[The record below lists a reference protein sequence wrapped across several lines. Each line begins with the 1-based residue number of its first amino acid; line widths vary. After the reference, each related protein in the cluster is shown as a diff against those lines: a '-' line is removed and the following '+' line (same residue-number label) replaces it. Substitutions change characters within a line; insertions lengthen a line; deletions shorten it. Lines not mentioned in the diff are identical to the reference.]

1 MRYMGSKSRVA
12 KHIVPVLQGII
23 DKEDIR
29 TYIEPFCGGC
39 NIIDKIRCSS
49 KIANDKQLYL
59 IELLKNGERVKELP
73 DEVTK
78 EHYSEVRDCYNK
90 RSQIYENW
98 YIGAIGFLASYNGRF
113 FDGGY
118 GAFVTRKSTG
128 KTYNAY
134 KEAKDNL
141 LNQDLSGIKFVSGD
155 YEDLIIPEGSL
166 VYCDPP
172 YEGTKQY
179 GINKD
184 FNHEEF
190 WNWVRGLSRYAIV
203 IVSEENAPEDFE
215 CIWEQE
221 VQRSMNKDNKYNKVE
236 RLFRPCKCF

>member
-1 MRYMGSKSRVA
+1 MGSKSRVA

>member
-59 IELLKNGERVKELP
+59 IELLENVERVKELP

-78 EHYSEVRDCYNK
+78 EHYSQVRDCYNK

-118 GAFVTRKSTG
+118 GAYVTRKSTG

-141 LNQDLSGIKFVSGD
+141 LSQDLSGIKFVSGD
-155 YEDLIIPEGSL
+155 YKNLIIPKGSL

-190 WNWVRGLSRYAIV
+190 WNWVRGLSRDTIV
-203 IVSEENAPEDFE
+203 IISEERAPDDFK

-236 RLFRPCKCF
+236 RLFRPCK

>member
-1 MRYMGSKSRVA
+1 MGSKSRVA

-134 KEAKDNL
+134 K
-141 LNQDLSGIKFVSGD
+141 
-155 YEDLIIPEGSL
+155 
-166 VYCDPP
+166 
-172 YEGTKQY
+172 
-179 GINKD
+179 
-184 FNHEEF
+184 
-190 WNWVRGLSRYAIV
+190 
-203 IVSEENAPEDFE
+203 
-215 CIWEQE
+215 
-221 VQRSMNKDNKYNKVE
+221 
-236 RLFRPCKCF
+236 

>member
-1 MRYMGSKSRVA
+1 MGSKSRVA

-23 DKEDIR
+23 DREEIR

-59 IELLKNGERVKELP
+59 IELLKNVERVKELP

-90 RSQIYENW
+90 RSQTYENW

-118 GAFVTRKSTG
+118 GAYVTRKSTG

-155 YEDLIIPEGSL
+155 YKDLIIPKGSL

-190 WNWVRGLSRYAIV
+190 WNWIRGLSRHAIV
-203 IVSEENAPEDFE
+203 IISEEKAPDDFE

-236 RLFRPCKCF
+236 RLFRPCK